1 MAALAA
7 LLIVAAIVA
16 LIFGGLQK
24 FKAGRLAAAPFVKT
38 NDVATKGNSVAGQ
51 KGAVSVEGNVGC
63 PQPLVS
69 PVTGTP
75 CLYYKVKVVGSWK
88 EGDSTKSKDYY
99 TDEQAVGFNL
109 DDGSGPVPID
119 ARKGGDLD
127 LDKKYDETKKEGFF
141 ADIKNAVGMKEP
153 IVFGNFAFQNP
164 PMSVADK
171 FNCTEYVLPVHPRLY
186 VLGKHDSGVIT
197 SPSWTSLII
206 SKKSRDQLM
215 GSTAKAA
222 KFSLIGGGAGMALG
236 VILALVAHFTAP
248 KKAVAATV
256 DQAPVAAAVA
266 AAPAA
271 GEPDEINGTCAKTVA
286 CCKVLAGKHSSA
298 AACDNFLK
306 AQEETCQSALLS
318 YKKAVRSSK
327 GKKAAALCD

>member
-1 MAALAA
+1 MAGIAA
-7 LLIVAAIVA
+7 LLVVAAIVA
-16 LIFGGLQK
+16 LIWGGLQK
-24 FKAGRLAAAPFVKT
+24 FKAGRLAAAPFAKS
-38 NDVATKGNSVAGQ
+38 NDVATRGASVAGN
-51 KGAVSVEGNVGC
+51 KGAVSVEGNVRC
-63 PQPLVS
+63 DAPLVS

-99 TDEQAVGFNL
+99 NDEQAVGFAV
-109 DDGSGPVPID
+109 DDGSGPVPVD
-119 ARKGGDLD
+119 ARKGGDFD

-171 FNCTEYVLPVHPRLY
+171 FNCTEYVLPVHPRVF

-197 SPSWTSLII
+197 TPSWTSLII
-206 SKKSRDQLM
+206 SKKTRDQLM

-222 KFSLIGGGAGMALG
+222 KFSFIGGGAGLALG
-236 VILALVAHFTAP
+236 MMLGLVAHFTAP
-248 KKAVAATV
+248 KKAEAAPTV
-256 DQAPVAAAVA
+256 VAAVA
-266 AAPAA
+266 PAI
-271 GEPDEINGTCAKTVA
+271 EPEVISSTCVKTVA
-286 CCKVLAGKHSSA
+286 CCRILAGKHSSA

-306 AQEETCQSALLS
+306 AQEDSCQTALTS
-318 YKKAVRSSK
+318 YRKAVRSSK
-327 GKKAAALCD
+327 GKKAAAACD

>member
-1 MAALAA
+1 MAGIAALI
-7 LLIVAAIVA
+7 LVAGIVA
-16 LIFGGLQK
+16 LIWGGLQK
-24 FKAGRLAAAPFVKT
+24 FKAGRLAAAPFVKS
-38 NDVATKGNSVAGQ
+38 NDVATKGNAVAGN
-51 KGAVSVEGNVGC
+51 KGAVSVEGNVQC
-63 PQPLVS
+63 NQPLVS

-99 TDEQAVGFNL
+99 QDEQAVGFAL
-109 DDGSGPVPID
+109 DDGSGPVPVD
-119 ARKGGDLD
+119 ARKGGDFD

-141 ADIKNAVGMKEP
+141 ADIKNAVGLKEP

-171 FNCTEYVLPVHPRLY
+171 FNCTEYVLPVHPRLF

-222 KFSLIGGGAGMALG
+222 KFSFIGGGAGLALG
-236 VILALVAHFTAP
+236 VILAVVAHFTAP
-248 KKAVAATV
+248 KKA
-256 DQAPVAAAVA
+256 QAMPVQPAVA
-266 AAPAA
+266 AAMVPAM
-271 GEPDEINGTCAKTVA
+271 EPDEINATCMKTVT
-286 CCKVLAGKHSSA
+286 CCKILSGKRASA

-306 AQEETCQSALLS
+306 AQEETCQSALTS
-318 YKKAVRSSK
+318 YRKAVRSAK
-327 GKKAAALCD
+327 GKRAAAACD